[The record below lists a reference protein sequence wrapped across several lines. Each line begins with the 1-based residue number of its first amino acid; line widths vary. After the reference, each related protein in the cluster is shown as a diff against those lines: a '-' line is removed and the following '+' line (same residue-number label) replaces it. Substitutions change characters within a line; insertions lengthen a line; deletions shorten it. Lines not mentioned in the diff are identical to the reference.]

1 MLENQN
7 FQQFPN
13 FLVKIKNDKIWGV
26 EAGGLKKKHLLCVS
40 SI

>member
-1 MLENQN
+1 MLENSN

-26 EAGGLKKKHLLCVS
+26 EAGGGVEKNTFVMCV
-40 SI
+40 